1 MASKHGLGRG
11 LGALLS
17 PSEPAPLAAAAMVGG
32 GIQDIPVGDIV
43 PNPQQPRKDFEIN
56 ALSELAASL
65 RQSGVIQPV
74 VVRRAGQGYQL
85 IVGERRWRAAKLAGL
100 DEVPVLVK
108 DVTPLDRLE
117 LALIENIQRQDLNP
131 LEEAEAY
138 LRLVNE
144 FQLTQEEVAKRVGK
158 ERSTVANALRINH
171 LPDFA
176 KQDLARGTLS
186 MGHARVLLSVGD
198 EAAMRE
204 VRNEIVEQG
213 LNVRQAEAL
222 AQRQKKKMAA
232 AGSGGKRQPRK
243 SANELPESY
252 CKSLANGL
260 VNYLDTKVR
269 IAQSGTRGKLEI
281 EYYSHDDLER
291 VLALILPRQGK

>member
-1 MASKHGLGRG
+1 MIKKTIPALGKGLD
-11 LGALLS
+11 ALL
-17 PSEPAPLAAAAMVGG
+17 PSSGSDGREYFLCPIDAIEA
-32 GIQDIPVGDIV
+32 
-43 PNPQQPRKDFEIN
+43 NPGQPRKDIN
-56 ALSELAASL
+56 DTALAQLSASIL
-65 RQSGVIQPV
+65 EKGVLLPLV
-74 VVRRAGQGYQL
+74 VCEHGGEGRYQ
-85 IVGERRWRAAKLAGL
+85 IIAGERRWRAAKMAGL

-138 LRLVNE
+138 LRLVKE
-144 FQLTQEEVAKRVGK
+144 FNLTQEDVAKRVGK
-158 ERSTVANALRINH
+158 ERSTVANALRINQ

-176 KQDLARGTLS
+176 KQDLVRGILS

-198 EAAMRE
+198 EEAMRE

-222 AQRQKKKMAA
+222 AQKQKKKMAA
-232 AGSGGKRQPRK
+232 SGGGVKRQPRK

-260 VNYLDTKVR
+260 VNYLDTKAR
-269 IAQSGTRGKLEI
+269 IVQSGTRGKLEI

-291 VLALILPRQGK
+291 VLALILPKQGK

>member
-1 MASKHGLGRG
+1 MIKKTTLALGKGLD
-11 LGALLS
+11 ALL
-17 PSEPAPLAAAAMVGG
+17 PSGG
-32 GIQDIPVGDIV
+32 SDGREYFLCPIDFIEA
-43 PNPQQPRKDFEIN
+43 NPEQPRKDIN
-56 ALSELAASL
+56 DAALAQLSASIL
-65 RQSGVIQPV
+65 EKGVLLPLV
-74 VVRRAGQGYQL
+74 VCEHGAEGRYQ
-85 IVGERRWRAAKLAGL
+85 IIAGERRWRAAKMAGL

-138 LRLVNE
+138 LRLVKE
-144 FQLTQEEVAKRVGK
+144 FHLTQEEVAKRVGK
-158 ERSTVANALRINH
+158 ERSTVANALRINQ

-176 KQDLARGTLS
+176 KQDLARGALS

-198 EAAMRE
+198 ETAMRE
-204 VRNEIVEQG
+204 VRDEIVEQG
-213 LNVRQAEAL
+213 LSVRQAEAL

-232 AGSGGKRQPRK
+232 AGSGAKRQPRK

-260 VNYLDTKVR
+260 INYLDTKAR
-269 IAQSGTRGKLEI
+269 IIQSGTRGKLEI

-291 VLALILPRQGK
+291 VLSLILPGQKQK

>member
-1 MASKHGLGRG
+1 MSKKTASALGKGLD
-11 LGALLS
+11 ALL
-17 PSEPAPLAAAAMVGG
+17 PSGG
-32 GIQDIPVGDIV
+32 SDGREYFLCPIDFIEA
-43 PNPQQPRKDFEIN
+43 NPDQPRKDIN
-56 ALSELAASL
+56 DTALAQLSASIL
-65 RQSGVIQPV
+65 EKGVLLPLV
-74 VVRRAGQGYQL
+74 VCEHGAEGRYQ
-85 IVGERRWRAAKLAGL
+85 IIAGERRWRAAKMAGL

-138 LRLVNE
+138 LRLVKE
-144 FQLTQEEVAKRVGK
+144 FHLTQEEVAKRVGK
-158 ERSTVANALRINH
+158 ERSTVANALRINQ

-198 EAAMRE
+198 ETAMRE
-204 VRNEIVEQG
+204 VRDEIVEQG
-213 LNVRQAEAL
+213 LSVRQAEAL
-222 AQRQKKKMAA
+222 AQKQKKMAA
-232 AGSGGKRQPRK
+232 AGSGIKRQQPRK

-260 VNYLDTKVR
+260 INYLDTKAR
-269 IAQSGTRGKLEI
+269 IIQSGTRGKLEI

-291 VLALILPRQGK
+291 VLSLILPGQKTK

>member
-1 MASKHGLGRG
+1 MIKKTIPALGKGLD
-11 LGALLS
+11 ALL
-17 PSEPAPLAAAAMVGG
+17 PSSGSDGREYFLCPIDAIEA
-32 GIQDIPVGDIV
+32 
-43 PNPQQPRKDFEIN
+43 NPGQPRKDIN
-56 ALSELAASL
+56 DTALAQLSASIL
-65 RQSGVIQPV
+65 EKGVLLPLV
-74 VVRRAGQGYQL
+74 VCEHGGEGRYQ
-85 IVGERRWRAAKLAGL
+85 IIAGERRWRAAKMAGL

-138 LRLVNE
+138 LRLVKE
-144 FQLTQEEVAKRVGK
+144 FHLTQEEVAKRVGK

-176 KQDLARGTLS
+176 KQDLARGILS

-198 EAAMRE
+198 EEAMRE
-204 VRNEIVEQG
+204 IRNEIVEHG

-222 AQRQKKKMAA
+222 AQSQKKKMAA
-232 AGSGGKRQPRK
+232 AGGGVKRQPRK
-243 SANELPESY
+243 SANVLPESY

-260 VNYLDTKVR
+260 VNYLDTKAR
-269 IAQSGTRGKLEI
+269 IVQSGTRGKLEI

-291 VLALILPRQGK
+291 VLSLILPKQAK

>member
-1 MASKHGLGRG
+1 MIKKTASALGKGLD
-11 LGALLS
+11 ALL
-17 PSEPAPLAAAAMVGG
+17 PSSGSDGREYFLCPIDAIEAN
-32 GIQDIPVGDIV
+32 
-43 PNPQQPRKDFEIN
+43 PNQPRKDIN
-56 ALSELAASL
+56 DTALAQLSASSQEKGIL
-65 RQSGVIQPV
+65 LPLV
-74 VVRRAGQGYQL
+74 VCEHGGEGRYQ
-85 IVGERRWRAAKLAGL
+85 IIAGERRWRAAKMAGL

-138 LRLVNE
+138 LRLVKE
-144 FQLTQEEVAKRVGK
+144 FHLTQEEVAKRVGK
-158 ERSTVANALRINH
+158 ERSTVANALRINQ

-176 KQDLARGTLS
+176 KEDLARGILS

-198 EAAMRE
+198 ETSMRE

-222 AQRQKKKMAA
+222 AQKQKKKMAGTA
-232 AGSGGKRQPRK
+232 TGAKRAPRK

-260 VNYLDTKVR
+260 INYLDTKAR
-269 IAQSGTRGKLEI
+269 IIQSGTRGKVEI

-291 VLALILPRQGK
+291 VLSLILPGQK

>member
-1 MASKHGLGRG
+1 MIKKTTLALGKGLD
-11 LGALLS
+11 ALL
-17 PSEPAPLAAAAMVGG
+17 PSGG
-32 GIQDIPVGDIV
+32 SDGREYFLCPIDFIEA
-43 PNPQQPRKDFEIN
+43 NPEQPRKDIN
-56 ALSELAASL
+56 DTALAQLSASIL
-65 RQSGVIQPV
+65 EKGILLPLV
-74 VVRRAGQGYQL
+74 VCEHGAEGRYQ
-85 IVGERRWRAAKLAGL
+85 IIAGERRWRAAKMAGL

-131 LEEAEAY
+131 LEEAQAY
-138 LRLVNE
+138 LRLVKE
-144 FQLTQEEVAKRVGK
+144 FHLTQEEVAKRVGK
-158 ERSTVANALRINH
+158 ERSTVANALRINQ

-176 KQDLARGTLS
+176 KQDLAQGVLS

-198 EAAMRE
+198 EASMRE

-222 AQRQKKKMAA
+222 AKKHKKMAA
-232 AGSGGKRQPRK
+232 PGSGVKRQPRK
-243 SANELPESY
+243 SSNELPESY

-260 VNYLDTKVR
+260 VNYLDTKAR
-269 IAQSGTRGKLEI
+269 IIQSGTRGKLEI

-291 VLALILPRQGK
+291 VLALILPGQKTK

>member
-1 MASKHGLGRG
+1 MIKTTIPALGRG
-11 LGALLS
+11 LDALL
-17 PSEPAPLAAAAMVGG
+17 PSGG
-32 GIQDIPVGDIV
+32 SDGREYFLCPIDVIEAN
-43 PNPQQPRKDFEIN
+43 PNQPRKDIN
-56 ALSELAASL
+56 DTALAQLSASIL
-65 RQSGVIQPV
+65 EKGVLLPLV
-74 VVRRAGQGYQL
+74 VCRYGDKGGYQ
-85 IVGERRWRAAKLAGL
+85 IIAGERRWRAAKMAGL

-138 LRLVNE
+138 LRLVQE
-144 FQLTQEEVAKRVGK
+144 FNLTQEDVAKRVGK

-171 LPDFA
+171 LPDYA
-176 KQDLARGTLS
+176 KEDLVSGALS

-198 EAAMRE
+198 ETSMRE

-213 LNVRQAEAL
+213 LSVRQAEAL
-222 AQRQKKKMAA
+222 AQKYKKKLAA
-232 AGSGGKRQPRK
+232 TGSGTKRQPRK

-260 VNYLDTKVR
+260 VNYLDTKAR
-269 IAQSGTRGKLEI
+269 IIQSGTRGKLEI
-281 EYYSHDDLER
+281 EYYSQDDLER
-291 VLALILPRQGK
+291 VLSLIMPGQRIK

>member
-1 MASKHGLGRG
+1 MTKKTASALGKGLD
-11 LGALLS
+11 ALL
-17 PSEPAPLAAAAMVGG
+17 PSGG
-32 GIQDIPVGDIV
+32 SDGREYFLCPIDFIEA
-43 PNPQQPRKDFEIN
+43 NPDQPRKDIN
-56 ALSELAASL
+56 DTALAQLSASIL
-65 RQSGVIQPV
+65 EKGVLLPLV
-74 VVRRAGQGYQL
+74 VCEHGAEGRYQ
-85 IVGERRWRAAKLAGL
+85 IIAGERRWRAAKMAGL

-138 LRLVNE
+138 LRLVKE
-144 FQLTQEEVAKRVGK
+144 FHLTQEEVARRVGK
-158 ERSTVANALRINH
+158 ERSTVANALRINQ

-176 KQDLARGTLS
+176 KEDLVRGVLS

-198 EAAMRE
+198 EASMRA

-213 LNVRQAEAL
+213 LTVRQAEAL
-222 AQRQKKKMAA
+222 AQKQKKKMAA
-232 AGSGGKRQPRK
+232 GGSGAKRQPRK

-260 VNYLDTKVR
+260 VNYLDTKAR
-269 IAQSGTRGKLEI
+269 IVQSGTRGKLEI

-291 VLALILPRQGK
+291 VLSLILPREKTK

>member
-1 MASKHGLGRG
+1 MMKKIAPALGKGLD
-11 LGALLS
+11 ALL
-17 PSEPAPLAAAAMVGG
+17 PSGG
-32 GIQDIPVGDIV
+32 SDGREYFLCPIDFIEA
-43 PNPQQPRKDFEIN
+43 NPDQPRKDIN
-56 ALSELAASL
+56 DTALAQLSASIL
-65 RQSGVIQPV
+65 EKGVLLPLV
-74 VVRRAGQGYQL
+74 VCEHGAEGRYQ
-85 IVGERRWRAAKLAGL
+85 IIAGERRWRAAKMAGL

-138 LRLVNE
+138 LRLVKE
-144 FQLTQEEVAKRVGK
+144 FHLTQEEVAKRVGK
-158 ERSTVANALRINH
+158 ERSTVANALRINQ

-176 KQDLARGTLS
+176 KEDLVRGVLS

-198 EAAMRE
+198 EASMRE
-204 VRNEIVEQG
+204 VRDEIVEQG
-213 LNVRQAEAL
+213 LTVRQAEAL

-232 AGSGGKRQPRK
+232 TGSGAKRQPRK

-260 VNYLDTKVR
+260 INYLDTKAR
-269 IAQSGTRGKLEI
+269 IIQSGTRGKLEI

-291 VLALILPRQGK
+291 VLSLILPGQKQK

>member
-1 MASKHGLGRG
+1 MIKKTASALGKGLD
-11 LGALLS
+11 ALL
-17 PSEPAPLAAAAMVGG
+17 PSSGSDGREYFLCPIDFIEA
-32 GIQDIPVGDIV
+32 
-43 PNPQQPRKDFEIN
+43 NPDQPRKDIN
-56 ALSELAASL
+56 DTALSQLSASIL
-65 RQSGVIQPV
+65 EKGILLPLV
-74 VVRRAGQGYQL
+74 VCEHGAEGRYQ
-85 IVGERRWRAAKLAGL
+85 IIAGERRWRAAKMAGL

-138 LRLVNE
+138 LRLVKE
-144 FQLTQEEVAKRVGK
+144 FHLTQEEVAKRVGK
-158 ERSTVANALRINH
+158 ERSTVANALRINQ
-171 LPDFA
+171 LPDYA
-176 KQDLARGTLS
+176 KGDLVRGTLS

-198 EAAMRE
+198 EASMRE

-213 LNVRQAEAL
+213 LTVRQAEAL
-222 AQRQKKKMAA
+222 AKKYKKKVVAP
-232 AGSGGKRQPRK
+232 GGGAKRQPRK

-260 VNYLDTKVR
+260 INYLDTKAR
-269 IAQSGTRGKLEI
+269 IIQSGTRGKLEI

-291 VLALILPRQGK
+291 VLSLILPAEKIK

>member
-1 MASKHGLGRG
+1 MSKKTVSALGKGLD
-11 LGALLS
+11 ALL
-17 PSEPAPLAAAAMVGG
+17 PSSGSDGREYFLCPIDAIEA
-32 GIQDIPVGDIV
+32 
-43 PNPQQPRKDFEIN
+43 NPEQPRKDIN
-56 ALSELAASL
+56 DTALAQLSASIL
-65 RQSGVIQPV
+65 EKGVLLPLV
-74 VVRRAGQGYQL
+74 VCEHGAEGRYQ
-85 IVGERRWRAAKLAGL
+85 IIAGERRWRAAKMAGL

-131 LEEAEAY
+131 LEEAQAY
-138 LRLVNE
+138 LRLVKE
-144 FQLTQEEVAKRVGK
+144 FHLTQEEVAKRVGK
-158 ERSTVANALRINH
+158 ERSTVANALRINQ

-176 KQDLARGTLS
+176 KQDLARGLLS

-198 EAAMRE
+198 EASMRE
-204 VRNEIVEQG
+204 VRDEIVEQG
-213 LNVRQAEAL
+213 LTVRQAEAL

-232 AGSGGKRQPRK
+232 ASSGAKRTPRK

-260 VNYLDTKVR
+260 INFLDTKAR
-269 IAQSGTRGKLEI
+269 IVQSGTRGKLEI

-291 VLALILPRQGK
+291 VLALILPKSGK

>member
-1 MASKHGLGRG
+1 MIKKTIPALGKGLD
-11 LGALLS
+11 ALL
-17 PSEPAPLAAAAMVGG
+17 PSSGSDGREYFLCPIDAIEA
-32 GIQDIPVGDIV
+32 
-43 PNPQQPRKDFEIN
+43 NPGQPRKDIN
-56 ALSELAASL
+56 DTALAQLSASI
-65 RQSGVIQPV
+65 REKGVLLPLV
-74 VVRRAGQGYQL
+74 VCEHGGEGRYQ
-85 IVGERRWRAAKLAGL
+85 IIAGERRWRAAKLAGL
-100 DEVPVLVK
+100 DEGPVLGK

>member
-1 MASKHGLGRG
+1 MIKKTAPALGKGLD
-11 LGALLS
+11 ALL
-17 PSEPAPLAAAAMVGG
+17 PSGG
-32 GIQDIPVGDIV
+32 SDGREYFLCPIDFIEA
-43 PNPQQPRKDFEIN
+43 NPDQPRKDIN
-56 ALSELAASL
+56 DTALAQLSASIL
-65 RQSGVIQPV
+65 EKGVLLPLV
-74 VVRRAGQGYQL
+74 VCEHGAEGRYQ
-85 IVGERRWRAAKLAGL
+85 IIAGERRWRAAKMAGL

-108 DVTPLDRLE
+108 DVAPQDRLE

-138 LRLVNE
+138 LRLVKE
-144 FQLTQEEVAKRVGK
+144 FNLTQEEVARRVGK
-158 ERSTVANALRINH
+158 ERSTVANALRINQ

-176 KQDLARGTLS
+176 KEDLVRGVLS

-198 EAAMRE
+198 EASMRE
-204 VRNEIVEQG
+204 VRNEIVQQG

-222 AQRQKKKMAA
+222 AKKHKKMATPPA
-232 AGSGGKRQPRK
+232 SGAKRQPRK

-260 VNYLDTKVR
+260 VNYLDTKAR
-269 IAQSGTRGKLEI
+269 IIQSGTRGKLEI

-291 VLALILPRQGK
+291 LLSLILPGQKTK

>member
-1 MASKHGLGRG
+1 MMKKTTSALGKGLD
-11 LGALLS
+11 ALL
-17 PSEPAPLAAAAMVGG
+17 PSGG
-32 GIQDIPVGDIV
+32 SDGREYFLCPIDFIEA
-43 PNPQQPRKDFEIN
+43 NPDQPRKDIN
-56 ALSELAASL
+56 DTALAQLSASIL
-65 RQSGVIQPV
+65 EKGVLLPLV
-74 VVRRAGQGYQL
+74 VCEHGAEGRYQ
-85 IVGERRWRAAKLAGL
+85 IIAGERRWRAAKMAGL

-138 LRLVNE
+138 LRLVKE
-144 FQLTQEEVAKRVGK
+144 FHLTQEEVAKRVGK
-158 ERSTVANALRINH
+158 ERSTVANALRINQ
-171 LPDFA
+171 LPDYA
-176 KQDLARGTLS
+176 KEDLVRGVLS

-198 EAAMRE
+198 EASMRE

-213 LNVRQAEAL
+213 LTVRQAEAL
-222 AQRQKKKMAA
+222 AQKYKKKVAA
-232 AGSGGKRQPRK
+232 SGSGVKRQPRK

-260 VNYLDTKVR
+260 INYLDTKAR
-269 IAQSGTRGKLEI
+269 IIQSGTRGKLEI

-291 VLALILPRQGK
+291 VLSLILPGKKTK